1 MRNLLTK
8 NHLTIKKIFN
18 KFLTQPRKAFQK
30 MTGYQKLKIEK
41 DILWGELED
50 WLYEFA
56 KTRTNDKDKQKEIV
70 EKEMAYIEWRI
81 EGETK

>member
-1 MRNLLTK
+1 MEIRPGIKSHKTGTK
-8 NHLTIKKIFN
+8 EKN
-18 KFLTQPRKAFQK
+18 
-30 MTGYQKLKIEK
+30 MTGYQKLKIENA
-41 DILWGELED
+41 ILWGELED

-56 KTRTNDKDKQKEIV
+56 KTRTEDKDEQKEIV